1 MLHGVF
7 RGEGVVR
14 LIAGDGLMLR
24 PVVHENPLYILHACA
39 EEYVAYKYAK
49 AHKSLDKA
57 LCGGGGGAAPEYK
70 AAYKLGQQ
78 KEKAY
83 GQRHGQY
90 HRKAHHNLFHRLAQL
105 FRQPLLEF
113 CGLLVYGVAYK
124 LRGSGEGIHAYGKA
138 LHEGHHAPHYGEAV
152 EGTLLS
158 LCLIFFIIQYYAALC
173 VPDRHGDAAGG
184 LHHDALH
191 NGLTADRTFLH

>member
-24 PVVHENPLYILHACA
+24 PVVHEHPLYILHACA

-49 AHKSLDKA
+49 AHQPLDKA

-78 KEKAY
+78 KEKPH

-90 HRKAHHNLFHRLAQL
+90 HRKAHYNLFYRLAQL

-113 CGLLVYGVAYK
+113 CGLLVYGVAYE

-184 LHHDALH
+184 LHHHALH